1 MVHKNTKK
9 ITVYAMC
16 ISLAFLLSYLE
27 AMLPVSGMVP
37 GMKLGLT
44 NLIVLF
50 ALYYLGHRAAFFVN
64 VVRILLVALTYGTM
78 VSFCFSLSGG
88 MASFFVMWLLKK
100 TGWFHIVAVSV
111 AGGVFHNL
119 GQIVVAAILLQTT
132 AVAWYFGVLCI
143 SGVVSGGAIGVLAGV
158 VLSKLPRKD
167 SLL

>member
-78 VSFCFSLSGG
+78 VSFCFSLAGG

-100 TGWFHIVAVSV
+100 TGWFQLRWNNSGNIWCLITENGLKHGQMGK
-111 AGGVFHNL
+111 AGGLVFINKNKM
-119 GQIVVAAILLQTT
+119 QYEIM
-132 AVAWYFGVLCI
+132 
-143 SGVVSGGAIGVLAGV
+143 
-158 VLSKLPRKD
+158 KPD
-167 SLL
+167 